1 MQEPQS
7 DKIKRVL
14 VLTTTYPSNE
24 VDPSGIFI
32 AKLLAALKN
41 RGYALKVVAPS
52 NGITYG
58 RGSLNGIETVRFGYF
73 WPRSLERLTTTAGG
87 IPENMAKSRLAKIQV
102 FTMMAAFLVTCLRE
116 LRGMDIIYAN
126 WIGAGIIGAVA
137 NLITGKPLVVSFR
150 GDDGYLA
157 RDRFLWRVLTKW
169 VVKRSSFVA
178 PVSGELRDIIVGL
191 GTPAAK
197 CYLPKFGV
205 DTQMFHPE
213 AGDKFR
219 TEHVEALFVG
229 SLIVRKGLHDLL
241 NALADPDFERVRLS
255 VVGEGVYEP
264 ELRALAHDLGLD
276 SRISWLGTLPQT
288 KVAELMCQA
297 DLLCLPSYMEG
308 RPNVV
313 NEAMASGI
321 PVISTTIGGI
331 PDMVIEGENALLF
344 APGNVE
350 TLRECLK
357 RLVED
362 SELRVRMGKAGREF
376 LINSGVSWDATAEE
390 FDMLFSRIT
399 GGDKRQGS

>member
-1 MQEPQS
+1 MEKPQN
-7 DKIKRVL
+7 DKAKRVL

-24 VDPSGIFI
+24 VDPAGVFI

-41 RGYALKVVAPS
+41 RGYSLKVVAPS
-52 NGITYG
+52 NGKTYG

-87 IPENMAKSRLAKIQV
+87 IPENMSKSWLARIQV
-102 FTMMAAFLVTCLRE
+102 LPMMLAFLVTCLRE
-116 LRGMDIIYAN
+116 LRGVEIIYAN
-126 WIGAGIIGAVA
+126 WIGAGIIGAMA

-169 VVKRSSFVA
+169 VIGRSSFVA

-191 GTPAAK
+191 GTPGDK

-213 AGDKFR
+213 DGGKSKTD
-219 TEHVEALFVG
+219 HVEALFVG
-229 SLIVRKGLHDLL
+229 SLIKRKGLHDLI
-241 NALADPDFERVRLS
+241 NALADEDFRRVRLT
-255 VVGEGVYEP
+255 VVGEGIYEP
-264 ELRALAHDLGLD
+264 ELKALAHDLGVEP
-276 SRISWLGTLPQT
+276 RIKWLGGLPQGE
-288 KVAELMCQA
+288 VAELMRKS

-331 PDMVIEGENALLF
+331 PDMVVKGETALLF
-344 APGNVE
+344 PPGDVE
-350 TLRECLK
+350 ALRICLK
-357 RLVED
+357 RLVHD
-362 SELRVRMGKAGREF
+362 SELRIRMGKAGREF

-390 FDMLFSRIT
+390 FDMLFTRIMSGNAGSR
-399 GGDKRQGS
+399 